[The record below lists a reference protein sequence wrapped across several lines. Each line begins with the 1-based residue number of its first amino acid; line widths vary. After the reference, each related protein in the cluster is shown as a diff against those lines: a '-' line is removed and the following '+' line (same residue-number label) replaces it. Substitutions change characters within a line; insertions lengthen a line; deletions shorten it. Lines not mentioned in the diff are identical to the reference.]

1 MSAKSSHI
9 NLYASDDLSTKSLDV
24 DASAALVSITSP
36 VGATVKIAP
45 PLMLVDAV
53 NGDVANVSTKL
64 YALESSIAAGA
75 AGSAAASAL
84 VQSNLDAYETSNN
97 AALATLNAT
106 VTSNRALAVAAEV
119 FDANARTTLD
129 TNLTTL
135 ITDEETARVAAD
147 NTLTT
152 ALATA
157 VSNRISGDAAVT
169 AALNA
174 YISSNNTALGV
185 ETARIDGILA
195 GSSVDLN
202 SFLEVVTAYE
212 SADTSVL
219 ATIATMQTQ
228 LTALQAT
235 VDSLTDGN

>member
-1 MSAKSSHI
+1 MAKSSHL
-9 NLYASDDLSTKSLDV
+9 NLWCSDDLSSKGMDIDVSSSLI
-24 DASAALVSITSP
+24 SLTSP
-36 VGATVKIAP
+36 AASTVKITPA
-45 PLMLVDAV
+45 LSLVDSV

-64 YALESSIAAGA
+64 YALESSIATGQ

-106 VTSNRALAVAAEV
+106 VTSNRALAVAAEIH
-119 FDANARTTLD
+119 DANARTALD
-129 TNLTTL
+129 TSLTTL

-157 VSNRISGDAAVT
+157 VSNRIAGDAAVT
-169 AALNA
+169 GALNA
-174 YISSNNTALGV
+174 YITANDAALAT
-185 ETARIDGILA
+185 ETGRIDGILA

-202 SFLEVVTAYE
+202 SFLEVVTAY
-212 SADTSVL
+212 SNADTSIL
-219 ATIATMQTQ
+219 STIGSIQTQ

-235 VDSLTDGN
+235 VDALVDGN